1 MAPISPTPKRY
12 ADAMHELAAFEAE
25 CVRAE
30 ASLRAVRDDDWQR
43 PGLGEWTL
51 HQLAVHLTR
60 GAGRLAVY
68 LDQPVDGPPV
78 KDRMSYFQYDPEK
91 IAPGVAAR
99 AAQEATELQPADV
112 ANTFAAAWRA
122 GVQAAEAGAAGQTMA
137 TPFGTMY
144 VAEYVATR
152 VLEMVVHHM
161 DVRRALD
168 LAPDPDPDA
177 GALVVEILEALLE
190 GDRPRN
196 LGRDRFILVAT
207 GRLPHDDPRFPV
219 LR

>member
-1 MAPISPTPKRY
+1 MN
-12 ADAMHELAAFEAE
+12 ELKLFQAE
-25 CVRAE
+25 CARAE
-30 ASLRAVRDDDWQR
+30 ATLRGISGDDWQR

-68 LDQPVDGPPV
+68 LSQPIDGPPV
-78 KDRMSYFQYDPEK
+78 KDRVSYFQYDPEQV
-91 IAPGVAAR
+91 APGVAAR
-99 AAQEATELQPADV
+99 AMQEAAELQPADV
-112 ANTFAAAWRA
+112 ADTFAVAWRA
-122 GVQAAEAGAAGQTMA
+122 GVQAAGEGAADQIMA
-137 TPFGTMY
+137 TPFGPMY

-168 LAPDPDPDA
+168 LAPDPDPEA